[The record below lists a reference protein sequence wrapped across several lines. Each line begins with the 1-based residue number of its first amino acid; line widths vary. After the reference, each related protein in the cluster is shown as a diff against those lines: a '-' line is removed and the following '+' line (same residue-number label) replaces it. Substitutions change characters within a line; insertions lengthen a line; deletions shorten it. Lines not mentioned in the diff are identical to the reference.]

1 MDDRRLTYFISDLH
15 LGAAHI
21 DSDRGRE
28 RLVCRFL
35 DSITPTARRLYLL
48 GDILDYWFEYKTVAP
63 RGYLRFFGTLA
74 RMADSGVEIIWFK
87 GNHDIW
93 LFDYLRDE
101 IGITVI
107 DGSES
112 VTIDGS
118 RFLLSHGDGLG
129 RLKPSFR
136 FIRSLFRN
144 RFCQKLYSGIHPRW
158 TIPFAH
164 AWSADSRKSGA
175 TDISYERDIA
185 PAVEPW
191 AREYAAAHPDTDYI
205 VIGHHHVM
213 VDKLVGDHTRLII
226 LGDWISNFSYG
237 VFDGKNFELKQY
249 ASALRDFNNK

>member
-21 DSDRGRE
+21 DSDRRRE

-74 RMADSGVEIIWFK
+74 RMADAGVEIIWFK

-118 RFLLSHGDGLG
+118 RLG

-158 TIPFAH
+158 TIPFAL

-175 TDISYERDIA
+175 ADISYERDIA
-185 PAVEPW
+185 PSVEPW
-191 AREYAAAHPDTDYI
+191 AREYAAAHPDTGYI

-213 VDKLVGDHTRLII
+213 VDKIIEGKTRLII